1 MTRIV
6 FGIHGGMD
14 SNGGYNAG
22 RTGATS
28 LKYRVHHDGE
38 RRWLVPDS
46 EAPADNIYVED
57 LNPDSSEGFGGATIS
72 FELANGDVLELKGP
86 WQSNSESFFKATGID
101 IRDKHRTQGIVAVKR
116 EHLQGRTEYED
127 ILHLDVVP
135 VIGPYHRI
143 TDIAQRFADKRGE
156 PVFYAFK
163 SAGGGTSS
171 RKDPTKQEAQFA

>member
-6 FGIHGGMD
+6 FSIHGGID

-57 LNPDSSEGFGGATIS
+57 LNPDSSEGFGGATLS
-72 FELANGDVLELKGP
+72 FGLVDGETLALKGP
-86 WQSNSESFFKATGID
+86 WHSNSEALFKATGID
-101 IRDKHRTQGIVAVKR
+101 IRDKHRTQGIVALKR
-116 EHLQGRTEYED
+116 EHLQGRTEYDEVLYQD
-127 ILHLDVVP
+127 EAP
-135 VIGPYHRI
+135 VIGTFHRV
-143 TDIAQRFADKRGE
+143 DAIAQRLADELGQ
-156 PVFYAFK
+156 PVYYAVK

-171 RKDPTKQEAQFA
+171 RRDPTKQEA

>member
-38 RRWLVPDS
+38 RRWLVADS

-57 LNPDSSEGFGGATIS
+57 LNPDSSEGFGGATLS
-72 FELANGDVLELKGP
+72 FALVGGGVLKLRGP
-86 WQSNSESFFKATGID
+86 WHSNSEALFEATGID
-101 IRDKHRTQGIVAVKR
+101 IRDKHRTQGIVALKR
-116 EHLQGRTEYED
+116 EHLQGRTEYEG
-127 ILHLDVVP
+127 ILHIDMEP
-135 VIGPYHRI
+135 IIGLYDRI
-143 TDIAQRFADKRGE
+143 KQLAQRFANEHGE

-163 SAGGGTSS
+163 SAGGGASS
-171 RKDPTKQEAQFA
+171 RMDPTKQEAQFA